1 MTGDKT
7 ETDLVVPLLD
17 ELRALREEP
26 EDCEPREEPVLRAH
40 SWYAWVLHTRRQR
53 ARLSPIGLN
62 THTEGSVTLEPE
74 DERAQCEEAVQDV
87 RIHQVTR
94 TAGGGWR

>member
-1 MTGDKT
+1 MSHERNQFSEPTAGT
-7 ETDLVVPLLD
+7 PGYCTHVVSVLAYHPLV
-17 ELRALREEP
+17 
-26 EDCEPREEPVLRAH
+26 
-40 SWYAWVLHTRRQR
+40 
-53 ARLSPIGLN
+53 LN
-62 THTEGSVTLEPE
+62 THTEASVTLEPE